1 MQKSHSEKMVPMMD
15 RANLDNLTDE
25 ELVLRAAAGDKDA
38 EELLVR
44 RYNGLVYRRARPYFL
59 PGADQEDLLQEGM
72 IGLCEAIRSF
82 DSEKYPTFS
91 TFASVC
97 IMRQILSA
105 VKSYNRQKHLPLNT
119 SLSLFAPMGED
130 GELTLVSFLTE
141 NSEPSLEETFILR
154 EEHTHLQRRMS
165 ELLSPLEKQVCLL
178 YLQGQRYADI
188 AHALGKSVSSVDSTI
203 QRIRRKLQQAL
214 DEGKD
219 ESGC

>member
-1 MQKSHSEKMVPMMD
+1 
-15 RANLDNLTDE
+15 
-25 ELVLRAAAGDKDA
+25 
-38 EELLVR
+38 
-44 RYNGLVYRRARPYFL
+44 
-59 PGADQEDLLQEGM
+59 
-72 IGLCEAIRSF
+72 
-82 DSEKYPTFS
+82 
-91 TFASVC
+91 
-97 IMRQILSA
+97 
-105 VKSYNRQKHLPLNT
+105 
-119 SLSLFAPMGED
+119 MGED